1 MRPIWTG
8 SIGFGLVNIP
18 IKLFSAV
25 QGSELNLDMID
36 KSDHSHIR
44 FKRVNENTGK
54 EVDWDHIVKAYD
66 YEGKY
71 VVLDDKDFEQ
81 ASPERS
87 KIIDVFQ
94 FVKEDE
100 IDSIY
105 YENPYFIEP
114 SKEGKK
120 TYSLLHQALL
130 KSKKVGVGSFVMRNK
145 EHLVVIKPY
154 GNLLLLSGIRFE
166 EEIRNPEEIDAPV
179 QTTIKPAE
187 LKMAMALIEQLS
199 EPFDIKTYKDTYTES
214 LLKVIKA
221 KAKGSKVKKSAM
233 KVVTNTGATD
243 LMAQL
248 KASLSSSKK
257 QRAS

>member
-8 SIGFGLVNIP
+8 AIGFGLVNIP

-25 QGSELNLDMID
+25 QGSELNLDMLD

-44 FKRVNENTGK
+44 FKRVNETTGK

-81 ASPERS
+81 ASPEQS
-87 KIIDVFQ
+87 KLIDVFQ
-94 FVKEDE
+94 FVNEEE

-105 YENPYFIEP
+105 YENPYFLEP
-114 SKEGKK
+114 SKDGKK
-120 TYSLLHQALL
+120 TYALLHQALT

-154 GNLLLLSGIRFE
+154 RNLILLSGIRFE
-166 EEIRNPEEIDAPV
+166 EEIRNTEEIDVPKEAS
-179 QTTIKPAE
+179 IKQAE
-187 LKMAMALIEQLS
+187 LKMAMALIDQLT
-199 EPFDIKTYKDTYTES
+199 EPFDITAYKDNYTES

-221 KAKGSKVKKSAM
+221 KAKGSKVKKPAM
-233 KVVTNTGATD
+233 KVVNKTGATD

-257 QRAS
+257 RKAS